1 MYKDKKNIFNS
12 SGWQVGE
19 DLQKKTNS
27 IVDALRKKRENK
39 EIPIFSIIDSDLD
52 LEKIINN
59 SKFFT
64 DKKLKDFVLIG
75 TGGSSLGADSF
86 IQAHKY
92 HNGDQSIGF
101 HILDNLDPNAVSQI
115 FDLIEPS
122 TTKFLAVSKSGKTTE
137 TIALLLIVINWLKL
151 KNIKVKESIMVMC
164 EENSNEFQELIEIA
178 KEYNLK
184 IVQHQN
190 IGGRFSAF
198 TSTGLLPA
206 AIMGLDL
213 YMIRK
218 SARDSLNNIFNNN
231 NFIIKSALF
240 SNNLNEKSN
249 LNCVISYG
257 DALSPLVAWYKQLW
271 NESLGKNSKGTFLLS
286 GKGSLDQHSQLQMW
300 LDGPNIG
307 NYTFLKV
314 DNNNGYKIPKSEISP
329 WLSDLSLG
337 EILNTMAES
346 TYDALKENKRAVR
359 SITIPDISVETIA
372 SLMVTFILEVLVV
385 AELLGVDPYTQNA
398 VEAIKINTF
407 KRLKN
412 YEYNKKTT

>member
-1 MYKDKKNIFNS
+1 MYKDKKYIFNS
-12 SGWQVGE
+12 SGWQVSD

-27 IVDALRKKRENK
+27 IITSLRNKRDDKK
-39 EIPIFSIIDSDLD
+39 IPIFSIIDSDLD
-52 LEKIINN
+52 LEEIIHNA
-59 SKFFT
+59 KFFT
-64 DKKLKDFVLIG
+64 DKQLKNFVLIG

-86 IQAHKY
+86 IRAHKY
-92 HNGDQSIGF
+92 HHGDQSIGF

-115 FDLIEPS
+115 FDVIEPS
-122 TTKFLAVSKSGKTTE
+122 TAKFLAVSKSGKTTE
-137 TIALLLIVINWLKL
+137 TIALLLIVINWLIL
-151 KNIKVKESIMVMC
+151 KNIKVKESIMIMC
-164 EENSNEFQELIEIA
+164 EEQSDEFQELIEIA

-184 IVQHQN
+184 IVQHQK
-190 IGGRFSAF
+190 IGGRFSSL

-206 AIMGLDL
+206 TVMGMNP

-218 SARDSLNNIFNNN
+218 SARDSLNNVFNNN

-240 SNNLNEKSN
+240 SNNFNEQSN

-271 NESLGKNSKGTFLLS
+271 NESLGKDSKGTFLLS

-314 DNNNGYKIPKSEISP
+314 NNNNGHKIPKSEIAP
-329 WLSDLSLG
+329 WLSGLSLG

-346 TYDALKENKRAVR
+346 TYDALKENRRAVR
-359 SITIPDISVETIA
+359 SISIPDISAETIA
-372 SLMVTFILEVLVV
+372 SLMVTFMLEVLVV
-385 AELLGVDPYTQNA
+385 AELLNVEPYTQNA

>member
-1 MYKDKKNIFNS
+1 M
-12 SGWQVGE
+12 
-19 DLQKKTNS
+19 
-27 IVDALRKKRENK
+27 
-39 EIPIFSIIDSDLD
+39 
-52 LEKIINN
+52 
-59 SKFFT
+59 
-64 DKKLKDFVLIG
+64 
-75 TGGSSLGADSF
+75 
-86 IQAHKY
+86 
-92 HNGDQSIGF
+92 
-101 HILDNLDPNAVSQI
+101 
-115 FDLIEPS
+115 
-122 TTKFLAVSKSGKTTE
+122 AVSKSGKTTE
-137 TIALLLIVINWLKL
+137 TIALLLIVINWLISKD
-151 KNIKVKESIMVMC
+151 IKVEKSIMVMC
-164 EENSNEFQELIEIA
+164 EENSDEFQELIEIA

-184 IVQHQN
+184 IVQHQKV
-190 IGGRFSAF
+190 GGRFSSL

-206 AIMGLDL
+206 AIMGLDP

-218 SARDSLNNIFNNN
+218 AARDALNNVFNNN
-231 NFIIKSALF
+231 SFILKSALF
-240 SNNLNEKSN
+240 SNNFNEKSN

-271 NESLGKNSKGTFLLS
+271 NESLGKDSKGTFLLS

-314 DNNNGYKIPKSEISP
+314 NNNNGHKIPKSEISP
-329 WLSDLSLG
+329 WLSGISLG

-346 TYDALKENKRAVR
+346 TYDALKENRRAVR
-359 SITIPDISVETIA
+359 SISIPDISVETIS

>member
-1 MYKDKKNIFNS
+1 MYKDKKYIFNS
-12 SGWQVGE
+12 SGWQVSD

-27 IVDALRKKRENK
+27 IITSLRNKRDDKK
-39 EIPIFSIIDSDLD
+39 IPIFSIIDSDLD
-52 LEKIINN
+52 LEEIIHNA
-59 SKFFT
+59 KFFT
-64 DKKLKDFVLIG
+64 DKKLKNFVLIG

-86 IQAHKY
+86 IRAHKY
-92 HNGDQSIGF
+92 HHGDQSIGF

-115 FDLIEPS
+115 FDVIEPS
-122 TTKFLAVSKSGKTTE
+122 TAKFLAVSKSGKTTE
-137 TIALLLIVINWLKL
+137 TIALLLIVINWLIL
-151 KNIKVKESIMVMC
+151 KNIKVKESIMIMC
-164 EENSNEFQELIEIA
+164 EEQSDEFQELIEIA

-184 IVQHQN
+184 IVQHQK
-190 IGGRFSAF
+190 IGGRFSSL

-206 AIMGLDL
+206 TVMGMNP

-218 SARDSLNNIFNNN
+218 SARDSLNNVFNNN

-240 SNNLNEKSN
+240 SNNFNEQSN

-271 NESLGKNSKGTFLLS
+271 NESLGKDSKGTFLLS

-314 DNNNGYKIPKSEISP
+314 NNNNGHKIPKSEIAP
-329 WLSDLSLG
+329 WLSGLSLG

-346 TYDALKENKRAVR
+346 TYDALKENRRAVR
-359 SITIPDISVETIA
+359 SISIPDISAETIA
-372 SLMVTFILEVLVV
+372 SLMVTFMLEVLVV
-385 AELLGVDPYTQNA
+385 AELLDVDPYTQNA

>member
-1 MYKDKKNIFNS
+1 MYKDKKYIFNS
-12 SGWQVGE
+12 SGWQVSD

-27 IVDALRKKRENK
+27 IITSLRNKRDDKK
-39 EIPIFSIIDSDLD
+39 IPIFSIIDSDLD
-52 LEKIINN
+52 LEEIIHN

-64 DKKLKDFVLIG
+64 DKTLKNFVLIG

-86 IQAHKY
+86 IRAHKY
-92 HNGDQSIGF
+92 HHGDQSIGF

-115 FDLIEPS
+115 FDVIEPS
-122 TTKFLAVSKSGKTTE
+122 TAKFLAVSKSGKTTE
-137 TIALLLIVINWLKL
+137 TIALLLIVINWLIS

-164 EENSNEFQELIEIA
+164 EEKSNEFQELIEIA

-184 IVQHQN
+184 IVQHQK
-190 IGGRFSAF
+190 IGGRFSAL

-206 AIMGLDL
+206 AVMGLDP

-218 SARDSLNNIFNNN
+218 SARDSLNNVFDNN

-240 SNNLNEKSN
+240 SNNLNEQSN

-271 NESLGKNSKGTFLLS
+271 NESLGKDSKGTFLLS

-300 LDGPNIG
+300 LDGPN
-307 NYTFLKV
+307 
-314 DNNNGYKIPKSEISP
+314 NNGHKIPKSEISP
-329 WLSDLSLG
+329 WLSGLSLG

-346 TYDALKENKRAVR
+346 TYDALKENRRAVR
-359 SITIPDISVETIA
+359 SISIPDISSETIA

-385 AELLGVDPYTQNA
+385 AELLDVDPYTQNA

>member
-1 MYKDKKNIFNS
+1 MYKDKKYIFNS
-12 SGWQVGE
+12 SGWQVSD

-27 IVDALRKKRENK
+27 IITSLRKKRDDK
-39 EIPIFSIIDSDLD
+39 KISIFSIIDSDID
-52 LEKIINN
+52 LEEIIHNA
-59 SKFFT
+59 KFFT
-64 DKKLKDFVLIG
+64 DQKLKNFVLIG

-86 IQAHKY
+86 IRAHKY
-92 HNGDQSIGF
+92 HHGDQSIGF

-115 FDLIEPS
+115 FDVIEPS
-122 TTKFLAVSKSGKTTE
+122 TAKFLAVSKSGKTTE
-137 TIALLLIVINWLKL
+137 TIALLLIVINWLIS

-164 EENSNEFQELIEIA
+164 EEKSNEFQELIEIA

-184 IVQHQN
+184 IVQHQK
-190 IGGRFSAF
+190 IGGRFSAL

-206 AIMGLDL
+206 AVMGLDP

-218 SARDSLNNIFNNN
+218 SARDSLNNVFDNN

-240 SNNLNEKSN
+240 SNNLNEQSN

-271 NESLGKNSKGTFLLS
+271 NESLGKDSKGTFLLS

-314 DNNNGYKIPKSEISP
+314 NNNNGHKIPKSEISP
-329 WLSDLSLG
+329 WLSGLSLG

-346 TYDALKENKRAVR
+346 TYDALKENRRAVR
-359 SITIPDISVETIA
+359 SISIPDISSETIA

>member
-1 MYKDKKNIFNS
+1 
-12 SGWQVGE
+12 
-19 DLQKKTNS
+19 
-27 IVDALRKKRENK
+27 
-39 EIPIFSIIDSDLD
+39 
-52 LEKIINN
+52 
-59 SKFFT
+59 
-64 DKKLKDFVLIG
+64 
-75 TGGSSLGADSF
+75 
-86 IQAHKY
+86 
-92 HNGDQSIGF
+92 
-101 HILDNLDPNAVSQI
+101 
-115 FDLIEPS
+115 
-122 TTKFLAVSKSGKTTE
+122 
-137 TIALLLIVINWLKL
+137 
-151 KNIKVKESIMVMC
+151 MVMC
-164 EENSNEFQELIEIA
+164 EENSGEFQELIEIA

-184 IVQHQN
+184 IVQHQKV
-190 IGGRFSAF
+190 GGRFSSL

-206 AIMGLDL
+206 AIMGLDP

-218 SARDSLNNIFNNN
+218 SARDTLNSVFRDN
-231 NFIIKSALF
+231 NFILKSASF
-240 SNNLNEKSN
+240 SNNLNDKSN

-271 NESLGKNSKGTFLLS
+271 NESLGKDSKGTFLLS

-314 DNNNGYKIPKSEISP
+314 NNNNGHKIHKSKIAP
-329 WLSDLSLG
+329 WLSDVSLG

-346 TYDALKENKRAVR
+346 TYDALKENRRAVR
-359 SITIPDISVETIA
+359 SISIPDISVETIS

>member
-1 MYKDKKNIFNS
+1 MYKDKKYIFNS

-27 IVDALRKKRENK
+27 IIDSLRKKRENK
-39 EIPIFSIIDSDLD
+39 EIPIFSIIDSDIDLD
-52 LEKIINN
+52 EIIINA
-59 SKFFT
+59 KFFT

-92 HNGDQSIGF
+92 HHDDKSIGF

-115 FDLIEPS
+115 FDVIESS

-137 TIALLLIVINWLKL
+137 TIALLLIVINWLESKS
-151 KNIKVKESIMVMC
+151 IKVEESIMVMC
-164 EENSNEFQELIEIA
+164 EENSDEFQELIEIA
-178 KEYNLK
+178 KKYNLN
-184 IVQHQN
+184 IVQHQR
-190 IGGRFSAF
+190 IGGRFSAL

-206 AIMGLDL
+206 AIMGLDP
-213 YMIRK
+213 YVIRK
-218 SARDSLNNIFNNN
+218 SARDALNNILKNN
-231 NFIIKSALF
+231 NFIVKSALF
-240 SNNLNEKSN
+240 SNNLKERSK

-257 DALSPLVAWYKQLW
+257 DALNPLVAWYKQLW
-271 NESLGKNSKGTFLLS
+271 NESLGKDSKGAFLLS

-314 DNNNGYKIPKSEISP
+314 NNNNGHTIPKSDISP
-329 WLSDLSLG
+329 WISGLSLG

-346 TYDALKENKRAVR
+346 TYDALKDNGRAVR
-359 SITIPDISVETIA
+359 SISIPDISVETIS

-385 AELLGVDPYTQNA
+385 AELSGVDPYTQNA

>member
-1 MYKDKKNIFNS
+1 MYKDKKYIFNS
-12 SGWQVGE
+12 SGWQVSD

-27 IVDALRKKRENK
+27 IITSLRKKRDDK
-39 EIPIFSIIDSDLD
+39 KISIFSIIDSDID
-52 LEKIINN
+52 LEEIIHNA
-59 SKFFT
+59 KFFT
-64 DKKLKDFVLIG
+64 DQKLKNFVLIG

-86 IQAHKY
+86 IRAHKY
-92 HNGDQSIGF
+92 HHGDQSIGF

-115 FDLIEPS
+115 FDVIEPS
-122 TTKFLAVSKSGKTTE
+122 TAKFLAVSKSGKTTE
-137 TIALLLIVINWLKL
+137 TIALLLIVINWLIS

-164 EENSNEFQELIEIA
+164 EEKSNEFQELIEIA

-184 IVQHQN
+184 IVQHQK
-190 IGGRFSAF
+190 IGGRFSAL

-206 AIMGLDL
+206 AVMGLDP

-218 SARDSLNNIFNNN
+218 SARDSLNNVFDNN

-240 SNNLNEKSN
+240 SNNLNEQSN

-271 NESLGKNSKGTFLLS
+271 NESLGKDSKGTFLLS

-314 DNNNGYKIPKSEISP
+314 NNNNGHKIPKSEISP
-329 WLSDLSLG
+329 WLSGLSLG

-346 TYDALKENKRAVR
+346 TYDALKENRRAVR
-359 SITIPDISVETIA
+359 SISIPDISSETIA

-385 AELLGVDPYTQNA
+385 AELLDVDPYTQNA

>member
-1 MYKDKKNIFNS
+1 MYKDKKYIFNS
-12 SGWQVGE
+12 SGWQVSEG
-19 DLQKKTNS
+19 LQKNTNS
-27 IVDALRKKRENK
+27 IISALRKKREAK

-52 LEKIINN
+52 LEEIIHN

-64 DKKLKDFVLIG
+64 KKGLKDFVLIG
-75 TGGSSLGADSF
+75 TGGSSLGADAF

-92 HNGDQSIGF
+92 HHGKQSIGF
-101 HILDNLDPNAVSQI
+101 HILDNLDPNSVSQI
-115 FDLIEPS
+115 FDIIEPS
-122 TTKFLAVSKSGKTTE
+122 TSKFLAVSKSGKTTE
-137 TIALLLIVINWLKL
+137 TIALLLIVINWLMS
-151 KNIKVKESIMVMC
+151 KNIEVKESIMVMC
-164 EENSNEFQELIEIA
+164 EESSNQFQELIEIA

-184 IVQHQN
+184 IVQHQK
-190 IGGRFSAF
+190 IGGRYSSL

-206 AIMGLDL
+206 AIMGMDP
-213 YMIRK
+213 YIIRK
-218 SARDSLNNIFNNN
+218 SARDALNNVFNNN
-231 NFIIKSALF
+231 DFIGKSALF
-240 SNNLNEKSN
+240 SKNLNEKIN

-271 NESLGKNSKGTFLLS
+271 NESLGKDSKGTFLLS

-314 DNNNGYKIPKSEISP
+314 NNNNGHKIPRSKISP
-329 WLSDLSLG
+329 WLSGLSLG

-346 TYDALKENKRAVR
+346 TYDALKENGRAVR
-359 SITIPDISVETIA
+359 SINIPDISVESIS

-407 KRLKN
+407 KRLKK
-412 YEYNKKTT
+412 YEYNKNTT

>member
-1 MYKDKKNIFNS
+1 MYKDKKYIFNS
-12 SGWQVGE
+12 SGWQVSD

-27 IVDALRKKRENK
+27 IITSLRNKRDDKK
-39 EIPIFSIIDSDLD
+39 IPIFSIIDTDLD
-52 LEKIINN
+52 LEEILHNA
-59 SKFFT
+59 KFFT
-64 DKKLKDFVLIG
+64 DKNLKNFVLIG

-86 IQAHKY
+86 IRAHKY
-92 HNGDQSIGF
+92 HHGYQSIGF

-115 FDLIEPS
+115 FDVIEPS
-122 TTKFLAVSKSGKTTE
+122 TAKFLAISKSGKTTE
-137 TIALLLIVINWLKL
+137 TIALLLIVINWLIS

-164 EENSNEFQELIEIA
+164 EEKSDEFQELLEIA

-184 IVQHQN
+184 IVQHQK
-190 IGGRFSAF
+190 IGGRFSAL

-206 AIMGLDL
+206 AVMGLDP

-218 SARDSLNNIFNNN
+218 SARDSLNNVFDNN

-240 SNNLNEKSN
+240 SNNLNEQSN

-271 NESLGKNSKGTFLLS
+271 NESLGKDSKGTFLLS

-300 LDGPNIG
+300 LDGPNVG

-314 DNNNGYKIPKSEISP
+314 NNNNGHQIPKSEISP
-329 WLSDLSLG
+329 WLSGLSLG

-359 SITIPDISVETIA
+359 SISIPDISAETIA

>member
-1 MYKDKKNIFNS
+1 MYKDKKYIFNS
-12 SGWQVGE
+12 SGWQISD

-27 IVDALRKKRENK
+27 IIDSLRKKRDDK

-52 LEKIINN
+52 LEEIIHN

-64 DKKLKDFVLIG
+64 DKTLKNFVLIG

-86 IQAHKY
+86 IRAHKY
-92 HNGDQSIGF
+92 HHGDQSIGF

-115 FDLIEPS
+115 FDVIEPS
-122 TTKFLAVSKSGKTTE
+122 TAKFLAVSKSGKTTE
-137 TIALLLIVINWLKL
+137 TIALLLIVINWLIS

-164 EENSNEFQELIEIA
+164 EEQSDEFQELIEIA

-190 IGGRFSAF
+190 IGGRFSAL

-206 AIMGLDL
+206 AIMGLDP

-218 SARDSLNNIFNNN
+218 SARDSLNNVFDNN

-240 SNNLNEKSN
+240 SNNLNEQSN

-271 NESLGKNSKGTFLLS
+271 NESLGKDSKGTFLLS

-314 DNNNGYKIPKSEISP
+314 NNNNGHKIPKSEFSP
-329 WLSDLSLG
+329 WLSGLSLG

-346 TYDALKENKRAVR
+346 TYDALKENRRAVR
-359 SITIPDISVETIA
+359 SVSIPDISAETIA
-372 SLMVTFILEVLVV
+372 SLMVTFIMEVLVV

-398 VEAIKINTF
+398 VESIKINTF

-412 YEYNKKTT
+412 YEYNKKIT

>member
-1 MYKDKKNIFNS
+1 MYKDKKYIFNS
-12 SGWQVGE
+12 SGWQVSD

-27 IVDALRKKRENK
+27 IITSLRKKRDDKN
-39 EIPIFSIIDSDLD
+39 IPIFSIIDSDID
-52 LEKIINN
+52 LEEIIHNA
-59 SKFFT
+59 KFFT
-64 DKKLKDFVLIG
+64 DKKLKNFVLIG

-86 IQAHKY
+86 IRAHKY
-92 HNGDQSIGF
+92 HHGDQSIGF

-115 FDLIEPS
+115 FDVIEPS
-122 TTKFLAVSKSGKTTE
+122 TAKFLAVSKSGKTTE
-137 TIALLLIVINWLKL
+137 TIALLLIVINWLIS

-164 EENSNEFQELIEIA
+164 EEKSDEFQELIEIA

-184 IVQHQN
+184 IVQHQK
-190 IGGRFSAF
+190 IGGRFSAL

-206 AIMGLDL
+206 AVMGLDP

-218 SARDSLNNIFNNN
+218 SARDSLNNVFNNN

-240 SNNLNEKSN
+240 SNNFNEQSN

-271 NESLGKNSKGTFLLS
+271 NESLGKDSKGTFLLS

-314 DNNNGYKIPKSEISP
+314 NNNNGHKIPKSEISP
-329 WLSDLSLG
+329 WLSGLSLG

-346 TYDALKENKRAVR
+346 TYDALKENRRAVR
-359 SITIPDISVETIA
+359 SISIPDISSETIA

-385 AELLGVDPYTQNA
+385 AELLDVDPYTQNA

>member
-1 MYKDKKNIFNS
+1 MYKNKKYIFNS
-12 SGWQVGE
+12 SGWEVSD
-19 DLQKKTNS
+19 DLEKKTHNILS
-27 IVDALRKKRENK
+27 TLKKKREAK
-39 EIPIFSIIDSDLD
+39 EIPIFSFIDSDND
-52 LEKIINN
+52 LEGIIENA
-59 SKFFT
+59 KFFT
-64 DKKLKDFVLIG
+64 NKELKSFVLIG

-92 HNGDQSIGF
+92 QYGKKSVGF
-101 HILDNLDPNAVSQI
+101 HILDNLDPTAVSHI
-115 FDLIEPS
+115 FDVIEPS
-122 TTKFLAVSKSGKTTE
+122 TSKFLAVSKSGKTTE
-137 TIALLLIVINWLKL
+137 TIALLLIVINWLIS
-151 KNIKVKESIMVMC
+151 KNIKVEKSIMVMC
-164 EENSNEFQELIEIA
+164 EENSGEFQELIEIA
-178 KEYNLK
+178 KEHNLK
-184 IVQHQN
+184 IVQHQKV
-190 IGGRFSAF
+190 GGRFSSL

-206 AIMGLDL
+206 AIMGLDP

-218 SARDSLNNIFNNN
+218 SARDALNNVLRNN
-231 NFIIKSALF
+231 NFILKSASF

-271 NESLGKNSKGTFLLS
+271 NESLGKDSKGTFLLS

-314 DNNNGYKIPKSEISP
+314 NNNNGYKIPKSEISP
-329 WLSDLSLG
+329 WLSGISLG

-346 TYDALKENKRAVR
+346 TYDALKENRRAVR
-359 SITIPDISVETIA
+359 SISIPDISVETIS

>member
-1 MYKDKKNIFNS
+1 MYKDKKYIFNS
-12 SGWQVGE
+12 SGWQVSD

-27 IVDALRKKRENK
+27 IITSLRKKRDDKN
-39 EIPIFSIIDSDLD
+39 IPIFSIIDSDID
-52 LEKIINN
+52 LEEIIHNA
-59 SKFFT
+59 KFFT
-64 DKKLKDFVLIG
+64 DKKLKNFVLIG

-86 IQAHKY
+86 IRAHKY
-92 HNGDQSIGF
+92 HHGDQSIGF

-115 FDLIEPS
+115 FDVIEPS
-122 TTKFLAVSKSGKTTE
+122 TAKFLAVSKSGKTTE
-137 TIALLLIVINWLKL
+137 TIALLLIVINWLIS

-164 EENSNEFQELIEIA
+164 EEKSDEFQELIEIA

-184 IVQHQN
+184 IVQHQK
-190 IGGRFSAF
+190 IGGRFSAL

-206 AIMGLDL
+206 AVMGLDP

-218 SARDSLNNIFNNN
+218 SARDSLNNVFDNN
-231 NFIIKSALF
+231 NFIIKSAVF
-240 SNNLNEKSN
+240 SNNFNEQSN

-271 NESLGKNSKGTFLLS
+271 NESLGKDSKGTFLLS

-314 DNNNGYKIPKSEISP
+314 NNNNGHKIPKSEISP

-359 SITIPDISVETIA
+359 SISIPDISAETIA

>member
-1 MYKDKKNIFNS
+1 MYKDKNYIFNS
-12 SGWQVGE
+12 SGWQVSE
-19 DLQKKTNS
+19 NLQKKTNS
-27 IVDALRKKRENK
+27 IIADLKKKREDK
-39 EIPIFSIIDSDLD
+39 KIPIFSIIDSDLD
-52 LEKIINN
+52 LEEIIDNA
-59 SKFFT
+59 KFFT
-64 DKKLKDFVLIG
+64 DTKLKDFVLIG

-92 HNGDQSIGF
+92 HHGDQSIGF
-101 HILDNLDPNAVSQI
+101 HILDNLDPNAVSEI
-115 FDLIEPS
+115 FDVIESS
-122 TTKFLAVSKSGKTTE
+122 TAKFLAVSKSGKTTE
-137 TIALLLIVINWLKL
+137 TIALLLIVINWLIS
-151 KNIKVKESIMVMC
+151 KNIKVEKSIMVMC
-164 EENSNEFQELIEIA
+164 EENSGEFQELIEIA
-178 KEYNLK
+178 KEHNLK
-184 IVQHQN
+184 IVQHQKV
-190 IGGRFSAF
+190 GGRFSSL

-206 AIMGLDL
+206 AIMGLDP

-218 SARDSLNNIFNNN
+218 FARDALNNALRNN
-231 NFIIKSALF
+231 NFILKSASF
-240 SNNLNEKSN
+240 ANNLNEKSN

-271 NESLGKNSKGTFLLS
+271 NESLGKDSKGTFLLS

-314 DNNNGYKIPKSEISP
+314 NNNNGHKIPKSEIAP
-329 WLSDLSLG
+329 WLSGISLG

-346 TYDALKENKRAVR
+346 TYDALKENRRAVR
-359 SITIPDISVETIA
+359 SISIPDISVETIS

-385 AELLGVDPYTQNA
+385 AELLGVDPYTQDA

>member
-1 MYKDKKNIFNS
+1 MYKDKKYIFNS
-12 SGWQVGE
+12 SGWQVSD

-27 IVDALRKKRENK
+27 IITSLRKKRDDK
-39 EIPIFSIIDSDLD
+39 KISIFSIIDSDID
-52 LEKIINN
+52 LEEIIHNA
-59 SKFFT
+59 KFFT
-64 DKKLKDFVLIG
+64 DQKLKNFVLIG

-86 IQAHKY
+86 IRAHKY
-92 HNGDQSIGF
+92 HHGDQSIGF

-115 FDLIEPS
+115 FDVIEPS
-122 TTKFLAVSKSGKTTE
+122 TAKFLAVSKSGKTTE
-137 TIALLLIVINWLKL
+137 TIALLLIVINWLIS

-164 EENSNEFQELIEIA
+164 EEKSDEFQELIEIA

-190 IGGRFSAF
+190 IGGRFSAL

-206 AIMGLDL
+206 AVMGLDP

-218 SARDSLNNIFNNN
+218 AARDSLNNVFNNN

-240 SNNLNEKSN
+240 SNNFNQQSN

-271 NESLGKNSKGTFLLS
+271 NESLGKDSKGTFLLS

-300 LDGPNIG
+300 LDGPNVG

-314 DNNNGYKIPKSEISP
+314 NNNNGHQIPKSEISP
-329 WLSDLSLG
+329 WLSGLSLG

-346 TYDALKENKRAVR
+346 TYDALKENRRAVR
-359 SITIPDISVETIA
+359 SISIPDISAETIS

>member
-1 MYKDKKNIFNS
+1 MYKDKKYIFNS
-12 SGWQVGE
+12 SGWQVSD

-27 IVDALRKKRENK
+27 IITSLRNKRDDKK
-39 EIPIFSIIDSDLD
+39 IPIFSIIDSDLD
-52 LEKIINN
+52 LEEIIHNA
-59 SKFFT
+59 KFFT
-64 DKKLKDFVLIG
+64 DKKLKNFVLIG

-86 IQAHKY
+86 IRAHKY
-92 HNGDQSIGF
+92 HHGDQSIGF

-115 FDLIEPS
+115 FDVIEPS
-122 TTKFLAVSKSGKTTE
+122 TAKFLAVSKSGKTTE
-137 TIALLLIVINWLKL
+137 TIALLLIVINWLIL
-151 KNIKVKESIMVMC
+151 KNIKVKESIMIMC
-164 EENSNEFQELIEIA
+164 EEQSDEFQELIEIA

-184 IVQHQN
+184 IVQHQK
-190 IGGRFSAF
+190 IGGRFSSL

-206 AIMGLDL
+206 TVMGMNP

-218 SARDSLNNIFNNN
+218 SARDSLNNVFNNN

-240 SNNLNEKSN
+240 SNNFNEQSN

-271 NESLGKNSKGTFLLS
+271 NESLGKDSKGTFLLS

-314 DNNNGYKIPKSEISP
+314 NNNNGHKIPKSEIAP
-329 WLSDLSLG
+329 WLSGLSLG

-346 TYDALKENKRAVR
+346 TYDALKENRRAVR
-359 SITIPDISVETIA
+359 SISIPDISAETIA
-372 SLMVTFILEVLVV
+372 SLMVTFMLEVLVV
-385 AELLGVDPYTQNA
+385 AELLNVEPYTQNA

>member
-1 MYKDKKNIFNS
+1 MYKDKKYIFNS

-19 DLQKKTNS
+19 DLEKKTNS
-27 IVDALRKKRENK
+27 IIASLRKKRENK

-52 LEKIINN
+52 LEEISNN
-59 SKFFT
+59 AKFFT

-86 IQAHKY
+86 IKAHKY
-92 HNGDQSIGF
+92 HHGDQSIGF

-115 FDLIEPS
+115 FDVIEPS
-122 TTKFLAVSKSGKTTE
+122 TAKFLAVSKSGKTTE
-137 TIALLLIVINWLKL
+137 TIALLLIVINWLIS

-164 EENSNEFQELIEIA
+164 EEKSDEFQELIEIA

-190 IGGRFSAF
+190 IGGRFSAL

-206 AIMGLDL
+206 AVMGLDP

-218 SARDSLNNIFNNN
+218 SARDSLNNVFNNN
-231 NFIIKSALF
+231 NFIIKSAVF
-240 SNNLNEKSN
+240 SNNFNEQSN

-271 NESLGKNSKGTFLLS
+271 NESLGKDSKGTFLLS

-300 LDGPNIG
+300 LDGPNVG

-314 DNNNGYKIPKSEISP
+314 NNNNGHKIPKSEISP

-359 SITIPDISVETIA
+359 SISIPDISAETIA